1 MATTT
6 SAAETTATALRTA
19 MQARDLDAVV
29 STFAPDAT
37 FRSPLTDR
45 LVFTG
50 HAQIRA
56 LTRVI
61 LDLLEGLEYTSQA
74 TAPGTATLAWHAR
87 IAGQPIDGIDLLQL
101 DRDGKIQEF
110 IVFFRPLPAAAA
122 ALHAIPAALARAQ
135 SPARATT
142 IAVLTQPLVL
152 LTRAGDRLAPR
163 LIGTIA

>member
-6 SAAETTATALRTA
+6 AAETAATALRDA
-19 MQARDLDAVV
+19 MQARDVDAVV

-45 LVFTG
+45 LAFTG

-56 LTRVI
+56 LTCV
-61 LDLLEGLEYTSQA
+61 LFDLLKDLEYTSQA

-87 IAGQPIDGIDLLQL
+87 LAGQPIDGIDLLQL
-101 DRDGKIQEF
+101 NQDGKIQEF
-110 IVFFRPLPAAAA
+110 SVYLRPLPAAAT
-122 ALHAIPAALARAQ
+122 ALHTIPAALARAQ

-163 LIGTIA
+163 LLGTIA